1 MKTITITDILII
13 VRRYLILLILAPLL
27 AAGGTYLYLNHNYS
41 VVETYTSSATLY
53 ILFLKGNSSTDVQY
67 DTSSAQY
74 FASDFREL
82 LTHSTVIEETR
93 TLLGYDRI
101 NESITVN
108 AISGTRLFQVVV
120 TGANP
125 QRCMD
130 IANTTSELFRQFI
143 MDTLMIDGVTITQK
157 AALPSIPNQTPKMD
171 LHQVG
176 VAALAAFAF
185 VFGIGLAIEMFNT
198 KLKTENQIEETL
210 KQPAL
215 GSIWDYRTALK
226 SYLNQKN
233 DLKTTLYQS
242 VPESTK
248 ESVKAAALNI
258 RFAAVGKS
266 MRSIALTSPMSG
278 DGKSSLSLLLAGVY
292 AEEGKTVLLI
302 DADFRNPTLSR
313 LLKKKGTHDLLDH
326 LVGRATLQDTIQ
338 PTHMRDVFFIDSHHN
353 SSLLSRIIQSEEFD
367 HFLLSMQESY
377 DLIIFDTPPL
387 GLFIDA
393 AVIASKVDGMVVVV
407 PTEKVEPQRV
417 KAIIDQLS
425 KSSAHVLGILLNFVP
440 FKKSKDSYYYYRN

>member
-1 MKTITITDILII
+1 MKNITITDILNII
-13 VRRYLILLILAPLL
+13 RRYLVLLILTPIV
-27 AAGGTYLYLNHNYS
+27 AAGVSYIYFDHS
-41 VVETYTSSATLY
+41 SIETYTSSATLY
-53 ILFLKGNSSTDVQY
+53 ILFLKGNSATDVQY

-93 TLLGYDRI
+93 SLLGYDRI
-101 NESITVN
+101 NESITVR

-120 TGANP
+120 TGTNP

-157 AALPSIPNQTPKMD
+157 AELPIASTSSFD
-171 LHQVG
+171 LQKVG
-176 VAALAAFAF
+176 IAAIAAFAV
-185 VFGIGLAIEMFNT
+185 VFGIAVLIDMLNT
-198 KLKTENQIEETL
+198 KLKSEQQIEDTL
-210 KQPAL
+210 KQSTL

-226 SYLNQKN
+226 TYLNKKN

-258 RFAAVGKS
+258 RFAAVGKP

-278 DGKSSLSLLLAGVY
+278 DGKSSLSLLLASVY

-302 DADFRNPTLSR
+302 DADFRNPSLNR
-313 LLKKKGTHDLLDH
+313 MLKKKGTHDLLDH
-326 LVGRATLQDTIQ
+326 LVGKATLQETIQ

-353 SSLLSRIIQSEEFD
+353 SSLLSRVIQSEEFD
-367 HFLLSMQESY
+367 HFLLSMQDSY
-377 DLIIFDTPPL
+377 DLTIFDTPPL

-417 KAIIDQLS
+417 KAIIDQLN
-425 KSSAHVLGILLNFVP
+425 KSSAHVLGVLLNFVP